1 MSIPDEKEEKSV
13 TEEIDF
19 IHAEGGWGWIVVL
32 ATGYCFGCLM
42 GMINNYALIY
52 NEFDKVYNGTPNH
65 IFYAGNTH
73 RLINSDFLILMAI
86 FIVSM
91 DWQREHRHSV
101 FVVHTG
107 LNVDGHIRR

>member
-1 MSIPDEKEEKSV
+1 MSIPDGKEKC
-13 TEEIDF
+13 EEIVEEVDF

-65 IFYAGNTH
+65 IFYAGKK
-73 RLINSDFLILMAI
+73 DFSKKYEQKIIL
-86 FIVSM
+86 
-91 DWQREHRHSV
+91 
-101 FVVHTG
+101 VHNCKHG
-107 LNVDGHIRR
+107 LAARAQAFSICRVYRAQC